1 MDRSS
6 PREILGAAG
15 EWKLQ
20 PPSLSACLIVRDEA
34 DNLPRCLRSLEGVV
48 DEIVVV
54 DTGSVDDT
62 ADIARRAGAKVFS
75 FPWCDDFSAARN
87 ESIGH
92 ASGDWILWIDGD
104 DELQQRSP
112 DTLRQLCAQLP
123 PDADGLWL
131 EVRSAIDKDRDSR
144 WVTRQWRVFR
154 NHAGIRF
161 LGRIH
166 EQATL
171 PQGEP
176 KVILQDY
183 VSLRHW
189 GYAAGEDAF
198 RKKDERN
205 TRLLLLSIAEEPDN
219 PLHYYNLGRQR
230 SFQGRPDLA
239 LMVLEQGIDHW
250 FSNPSEAWTAVGA
263 LFSAAAAAAVD
274 CGQYE
279 RALAVEQRTP
289 ERYVTA
295 DLLYYAGAAQWALGR
310 PMAAIPRL
318 ERAATDATTIDQRLH
333 DRATSTWL
341 PRLALSE
348 IFLHL
353 GDASR
358 AYDQALAA
366 HECNATHA
374 GVLHCLAMSAAA
386 LPDRGEEA
394 VRWARAALAA
404 NPDARREAELRRLL
418 LIRAGELKDPAMAI
432 EALAGAVEGV
442 GDEDAARIRAA
453 AEAELRQ

>member
-1 MDRSS
+1 
-6 PREILGAAG
+6 
-15 EWKLQ
+15 
-20 PPSLSACLIVRDEA
+20 
-34 DNLPRCLRSLEGVV
+34 
-48 DEIVVV
+48 VV
-54 DTGSVDDT
+54 DTGSIDDT
-62 ADIARRAGAKVFS
+62 VAIAQRAGAKVFT

-87 ESIGH
+87 ESLGH

-123 PDADGLWL
+123 ADADGLWL
-131 EVRSAIDKDRDSR
+131 EVRSAIDRDLDSR

-161 LGRIH
+161 QGRIH

-171 PQGEP
+171 PRGEP
-176 KVILQDY
+176 KVILQEY
-183 VSLRHW
+183 ISLRHW
-189 GYAAGEDAF
+189 GYAAGEEAF

-230 SFQGRPDLA
+230 NFQGRPDLA
-239 LMVLEQGIDHW
+239 LMVFEQGIDHW
-250 FSNPSEAWTAVGA
+250 FRNPSEAWTAVGA
-263 LFSAAAAAAVD
+263 LFSATAAAAVD

-289 ERYVTA
+289 DRYVTA
-295 DLLYYAGAAQWALGR
+295 DLLYYAGAAHWAQGR
-310 PMAAIPRL
+310 PFEAVPRL
-318 ERAATDATTIDQRLH
+318 ERAASDASTIDQRLH

-348 IFLHL
+348 IFLQL
-353 GDASR
+353 GDAGQ
-358 AYDQALAA
+358 AYQLALQA
-366 HECNATHA
+366 HESNGTHA

-394 VRWARAALAA
+394 VRWAREALAGG
-404 NPDARREAELRRLL
+404 PDARREAQLRRLL
-418 LIRAGELKDPAMAI
+418 LIEAGEQRDAALAI
-432 EALAGAVEGV
+432 EALAGPVEGV
-442 GDEDAARIRAA
+442 DDEDATRIRAA
-453 AEAELRQ
+453 AEAELGQ